1 MILYYAL
8 GGGLGHLTRGRR
20 VLEAL
25 GLTSDAAIVTASPY
39 ASDARVTGGIPV
51 INVPAELE
59 HNVDEHRAWMRG
71 LDAERLLVDTFP
83 GGMHGELC
91 GLDMP
96 MDLVARS
103 LRWAE
108 YRRAMPGE
116 LPSFDAAWLLEELEP
131 EHDAFVRDNC
141 RRSVPL
147 DLSHPDTG
155 TTEAAAPYWLIVHSG
170 PEEEVRELI
179 AYTSEL
185 RANAASPAERTLVAT
200 RCDVPLPEGFE
211 KVDAYPAAALFAR
224 AERIVSAAGFNVM
237 LETERW
243 RDKHDVVPFARR
255 FDDQY
260 RRASRRRSG

>member
-20 VLEAL
+20 VLESL
-25 GLTSDAAIVTASPY
+25 GLTGDAAIVTASPY

-51 INVPAELE
+51 IDVSITLE
-59 HNVDEHRAWMRG
+59 HDVDAHRTWMRG
-71 LDAERLLVDTFP
+71 LDADRLLVDTFP

-91 GLDMP
+91 GLDVP

-108 YRRAMPGE
+108 YRCAVPGE
-116 LPSFDAAWLLEELEP
+116 LPFFDTAWLLEELEP
-131 EHDAFVRDNC
+131 EHEAFVREHS

-147 DLSHPDTG
+147 DLVRPVAG
-155 TTEAAAPYWLIVHSG
+155 APEAAAPFWLIVHSG

-179 AYTSEL
+179 AYTAEL
-185 RANAASPAERTLVAT
+185 RAHAVTPAERTLVAT
-200 RCDVPLPEGFE
+200 RCDVPLPAGFE
-211 KVDAYPAAALFAR
+211 RIDAYPAAALFAR

-237 LETERW
+237 LETESW

-260 RRASRRRSG
+260 RRAARRRR